1 MNERIKQLAE
11 QADAY
16 ADAMD
21 VGGKDYIGLRDEYF
35 TKLIVKECIDI
46 CNEEEAD
53 YTKHKK
59 WAYGEEKNLYNEGE
73 TVCHRIK
80 FIIKK
85 HFGVEE

>member
-1 MNERIKQLAE
+1 MNERIRELAE

-21 VGGKDYIGLRDEYF
+21 VGGKNYIGLRDEYF

-46 CNEEEAD
+46 CNEEKAD

-59 WAYGEEKNLYNEGE
+59 FAYGEEKDIYNEGE
-73 TVCHRIK
+73 AACDTIK
-80 FIIKK
+80 RVMKK
-85 HFGVEE
+85 RFGVE